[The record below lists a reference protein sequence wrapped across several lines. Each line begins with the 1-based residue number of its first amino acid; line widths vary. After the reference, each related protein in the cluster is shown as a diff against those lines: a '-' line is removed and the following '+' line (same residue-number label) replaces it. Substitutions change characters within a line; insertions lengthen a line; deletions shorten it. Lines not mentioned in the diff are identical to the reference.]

1 VATRYDA
8 IVIGAGHNGLTT
20 ACLLA
25 RAGRR
30 VLVIEKRGIVGG
42 LCAPEEF
49 HPGYH
54 APGILHDT
62 AQLRTELLEDLHL
75 DEHGLDL
82 MPPEP
87 TLFASPND
95 GTGVLINLSDPA
107 ATAAEITRVSP
118 NDANRWGQ
126 YRAFVSR
133 ARDLI
138 EPLLNEAPPEL
149 ARLGSFGPGGLGG
162 LPLSTA
168 ARLAKA
174 ARRFGRRDL
183 AGLLRIPPMCVADW
197 LNEWFESD
205 IVKGGLAHA
214 AIQATWAGPWSPG
227 TAANLLLLEC
237 TMRHSVVGGAAG
249 VAAALQRASR
259 RYGVEI
265 RTEAEVTR
273 IRLDGGAVA
282 GVTLK
287 SGEEIDAR
295 VVVSGLDPRTTFLRL
310 IEPGTLPLAFEH
322 RVGVLR
328 ARGTSAKVHLALDRR
343 LEFAAKPGERVARA
357 RTTHTLDD
365 LERAFDP
372 VKYRGASARPLLD
385 VFIPSVARPE
395 TAPDG
400 CDVVSLLVHFAPFDL
415 AGGWTPA
422 ARERL
427 GDAAVAELERVAPHT
442 SKAVVAREV
451 LTPADL
457 AERFGLDGGHI
468 HHLEP
473 ALDQLVIRPTMDT
486 MRFATPVGGLFLC
499 GAGSH
504 PGGGVTCAPG
514 ALAADAIV
522 AAG

>member
-1 VATRYDA
+1 MAGRYDV

-30 VLVIEKRGIVGG
+30 VVVLERRDVVGG

-62 AQLRTELLEDLHL
+62 AQLRTSLLGDLHM

-82 MPPEP
+82 VPPEP
-87 TLFASPND
+87 TLFASPD
-95 GTGVLINLSDPA
+95 TGGVLIHPSDDA
-107 ATAAEITRVSP
+107 ATAAEIARVSP
-118 NDANRWGQ
+118 TDARRWVE
-126 YRAFVSR
+126 YRAFISR
-133 ARDLI
+133 AREII
-138 EPLLNEAPPEL
+138 EPLLSEAPPDL
-149 ARLGSFGPGGLGG
+149 ARLGSVGPAALGG
-162 LPLSTA
+162 FPLATA
-168 ARLAKA
+168 VSVAKA
-174 ARRFGRRDL
+174 ARRFGRREI

-205 IVKGGLAHA
+205 VVKGGLAHA
-214 AIQATWAGPWSPG
+214 AIQGMWAGPWSPG
-227 TAANLLLLEC
+227 TAANLLFLES
-237 TMRHSVVGGAAG
+237 TTRQSVVGGAAG
-249 VAAALQRASR
+249 VVAALQRASR
-259 RYGVEI
+259 SYGVEI
-265 RTEAEVTR
+265 RTGTEVTR

-282 GVTLK
+282 GVTLAG
-287 SGEEIDAR
+287 GEEIDAR
-295 VVVSGLDPRTTFLRL
+295 VVASGLDPRTTFLRL
-310 IEPGTLPLAFEH
+310 IEPATLPVSFEH
-322 RVGVLR
+322 RIGVIR
-328 ARGTSAKVHLALDRR
+328 ARGTTAKVHLALRKH
-343 LEFAAKPGERVARA
+343 LEFAAKPGERIARA
-357 RTTHTLDD
+357 RTTGSLDD

-372 VKYRGASARPLLD
+372 VKYRGASERSLLD
-385 VFIPSVARPE
+385 IFIPSVARPE

-400 CDVVSLLVHFAPFDL
+400 CDVVSLLVHFAPIDL

-422 ARERL
+422 ACERL
-427 GDAAVAELERVAPHT
+427 GDAAVAELARVAPGVA
-442 SKAVVAREV
+442 KAIVARQV

-468 HHLEP
+468 HHMEP
-473 ALDQLVIRPTMDT
+473 SLDQLVIRPTMAT
-486 MRFATPVGGLFLC
+486 MRYATPVRGLFLC

-522 AAG
+522 AAT